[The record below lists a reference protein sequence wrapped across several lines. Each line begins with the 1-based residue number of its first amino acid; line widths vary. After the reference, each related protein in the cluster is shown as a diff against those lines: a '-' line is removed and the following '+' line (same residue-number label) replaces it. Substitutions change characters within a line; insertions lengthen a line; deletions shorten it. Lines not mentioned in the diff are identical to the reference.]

1 MTRPPADP
9 ADPAPPGPPPPG
21 PSAGPPGPLA
31 AVGGPLGRYAAPRAS
46 SWPALVAPLLAAAGA
61 SMALSV
67 AARSHC
73 ISTGWNG
80 QDQFWHACFS
90 DLPAL
95 YRIGRLDAGLP
106 AYLAGTGG
114 THADHPVLTGAVM
127 SALGG
132 LVPAGPVLDQTR
144 WYFGLW
150 AVLAT
155 VLVLAIVY
163 LTAAARPLHA
173 ADAAHVALSPVLVLA
188 GLVSADIVGVALA
201 SAGLWA
207 WGRRRPELAGVLL
220 GLGVMARTYPLLIL
234 LALLLLGLRAGR
246 LRAVGRTLLA
256 AVVAA
261 AIAALP
267 FLLGNLTA
275 LTRAV
280 RAWWNSQAGLGSPW
294 IIPQLLGH
302 PLPSTGVT
310 LLALVGILL
319 AMLAGAVFALSTW
332 RRPTVPEVALVLVAL
347 VLVTG
352 KSFPVQAS
360 LWLVPLVALC
370 GLHWRHHL
378 VWAGAEALHFVAVWL
393 YVGGLSTPDRGM
405 PPEWYGAFLTIRV
418 AAVLYLAWQVWRTAA
433 LRPEAPEP
441 VVTLEPEEPAAA
453 LASSRGRVGDDLDRP
468 SHSRLDPDSDAV
480 VDELAGE
487 FADAPDRFLV
497 RFG

>member
-1 MTRPPADP
+1 
-9 ADPAPPGPPPPG
+9 
-21 PSAGPPGPLA
+21 
-31 AVGGPLGRYAAPRAS
+31 
-46 SWPALVAPLLAAAGA
+46 
-61 SMALSV
+61 MALSV

-370 GLHWRHHL
+370 GIHWRHHL

-441 VVTLEPEEPAAA
+441 VVPLEPEEPAAA